1 MMSASFAQTPILV
14 ENFNYGTTAGDL
26 TTASSPTWVAH
37 SGAASNPVQYL
48 NTSLSFA
55 GYNSSGIGGSASFRN
70 GTLSRE
76 DVNIAISPS
85 INSGSLYASFLMKV
99 DSLNSTG
106 DYNIHFMEGAGTGGG
121 AFRTRLFIKNGATP
135 NTVDF
140 GLSKSSGTGNYGTD
154 EAIPFGS
161 TVLIVLKYSFTAG
174 TGNDTTLA
182 YIFTG
187 SIPAT
192 EPSSPS
198 VSITDFTG
206 ADGPQL
212 AALGIRQGGTGT
224 SKVAVDG
231 FRFAT
236 SWAGLQLAAPTSS
249 ADPVTSPNFT
259 ATTTTATTLNW
270 TLPTSYQSANNTV
283 LVFLKQ
289 GSAITQGTPSSTV
302 GTYTANSNFSAA
314 GTPYQND
321 ALAKCV
327 YSGDGS
333 SVSITGLTANTTY
346 HALIYNVIDG
356 SSTYSTAVTANVTT
370 NPLPTLPVV
379 SFGQL
384 TMSFNEG
391 AGQVTATGTLSN
403 ANTLPV
409 TFDLVIIGGTATSAD
424 HSFVSPFQGGAPGG
438 YNGPLAAQFNI
449 VDDNLVE
456 GNETVILTFANLT
469 NCVVDPQFDTLV
481 VTIVDNDF
489 STLSFNASN
498 YTATE
503 GVTDSVEVKVRY
515 INPSPSATSVTV
527 TATAG
532 TATQGAAADYVFPA
546 TGTTVTFTGA
556 NDTLKTVKIR
566 IVDRYPFE
574 ATEQF
579 TVNLTNPTNNAT
591 LGANPTATVEILN
604 RANYPYYPIGQI
616 NTVDPVNFVCDSL
629 AKRFEVRGVV
639 YGINLRPAGLQVS
652 IRDNT
657 GGIGVFN
664 ATGNLGYANATE
676 GDSIIVIGQVDQFN
690 GLAQIGFI
698 DTIMVKATGRP
709 IEDPIFTTTLGEPE
723 ESNLVYF
730 TNVYF
735 TNPTPPTNWVV
746 AGSGSNFNVTNG
758 IDTFDIRIVPAMA
771 DIAGISVPTGPFT
784 VVGIGGQFDSSL
796 PRNSGYQLF
805 PRRLTDIFE
814 GGPAVRFSTA
824 SATVLEN
831 VGTSNVNILLQNPV
845 AVGATVTVEVDPTS
859 TATLGSDF
867 TLSTTSV
874 YFPANQ
880 NPQQPLVITIN
891 DDNLFENAETI
902 VLNLT
907 VSQPGTLGAVST
919 HTVTITDNDPNSVNE
934 YSANNSIRV
943 YPNPS
948 ADRFNVTA
956 ESRIERVVVMDVT
969 GKVVFTNNGV
979 NALNAQINLS
989 NLPNGVY
996 MMQVFQADKAPATKR
1011 LIKK

>member
-14 ENFNYGTTAGDL
+14 EDFNYPVDTNIVGPLVGWTVNSGTANPLLVTAPGLTYSGYIQSGVGNKLSL
-26 TTASSPTWVAH
+26 TTTGYDAFKPFTSSVT
-37 SGAASNPVQYL
+37 
-48 NTSLSFA
+48 
-55 GYNSSGIGGSASFRN
+55 
-70 GTLSRE
+70 
-76 DVNIAISPS
+76 
-85 INSGSLYASFLMKV
+85 SGSVYASFM
-99 DSLNSTG
+99 LNISNAQATG
-106 DYNIHFMEGAGTGGG
+106 DYFVALLPDNSTSNYTARLNARSQGTGFELGVTKGSGTPTNYVPLNFGTTYFVIIKYEFLTGSTSDDVISVYVFSGAIPTTEPATSTIASVTGG
-121 AFRTRLFIKNGATP
+121 ADSP
-135 NTVDF
+135 NIGRFAVRQGNSSNAPTLSVD
-140 GLSKSSGTGNYGTD
+140 
-154 EAIPFGS
+154 
-161 TVLIVLKYSFTAG
+161 
-174 TGNDTTLA
+174 
-182 YIFTG
+182 
-187 SIPAT
+187 
-192 EPSSPS
+192 
-198 VSITDFTG
+198 
-206 ADGPQL
+206 
-212 AALGIRQGGTGT
+212 GIR
-224 SKVAVDG
+224 VV
-231 FRFAT
+231 T
-236 SWAGLQLAAPTSS
+236 SWADINPASVIS
-249 ADPVTSPNFT
+249 ADPVTSLNFT
-259 ATTTTATTLNW
+259 STTTTTTNINW

-283 LVFLKQ
+283 LVFLKE
-289 GSAITQGTPSSTV
+289 GSAITQGTPSSAV
-302 GTYTANSNFSAA
+302 GTYTANANFGAA

-346 HALIYNVIDG
+346 HALIYNVVDG
-356 SSTYSTAVTANVTT
+356 SSTYSTAVTGNVTT
-370 NPLPTLPVV
+370 SALPTLPVV
-379 SFGQL
+379 SFGQT

-456 GNETVILTFANLT
+456 GNETVILTFANLN
-469 NCVVDPQFDTLV
+469 NCVVDPLFDTLV
-481 VTIVDNDF
+481 VTITDNDF
-489 STLSFNASN
+489 SSLSFNAAN

-515 INPSPSATSVTV
+515 INPSLTATSVTV

-532 TATQGAAADYVFPA
+532 TATQGAAADYVFLA
-546 TGTTVTFTGA
+546 GGTTVTFNGV
-556 NDTLKTVKIR
+556 NDTLKSVKIK

-574 ATEQF
+574 STEQF

-591 LGANPTATVEILN
+591 LGTNPTATVEILN
-604 RANYPYYPIGQI
+604 RASYPYYPIGQI

-629 AKRFEVRGVV
+629 TKRFEVRGVV

-709 IEDPIFTTTLGEPE
+709 VEDPIFTTTLGEPE
-723 ESNLVYF
+723 ENNLVYF

-758 IDTFDIRIVPAMA
+758 VDTFDIRIVPAMA
-771 DIAGISVPTGPFT
+771 DIAGVSVPSGPFT

-805 PRRLTDIFE
+805 PRKLSDIFE
-814 GGPAVRFSTA
+814 GGPSVRFSSG

-831 VGTSNVNILLQNPV
+831 AGTSTVNVLLQNPV
-845 AVGATVTVEVDPTS
+845 AVGATVTVEIDPAS

-867 TLSTTSV
+867 TISNTNF

-934 YSANNSIRV
+934 YSANSSIKV

-948 ADRFNVTA
+948 TDRFNVTA
-956 ESRIERVVVMDVT
+956 ENRIERIVVMDVT

-979 NALNAQINLS
+979 NALNAQVNLS